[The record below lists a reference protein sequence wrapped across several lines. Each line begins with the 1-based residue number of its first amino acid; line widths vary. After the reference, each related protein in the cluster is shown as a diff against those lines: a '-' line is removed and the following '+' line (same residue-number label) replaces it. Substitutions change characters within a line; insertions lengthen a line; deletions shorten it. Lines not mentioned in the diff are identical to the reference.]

1 MKMRIKLSPAPQMI
15 SQYHHYVMVKALLV
29 TGRYVIGIKLRRFQ
43 TMFGTSRTCV
53 CTLIIRIPFAVEGL
67 LSLESKTF
75 SPS

>member
-29 TGRYVIGIKLRRFQ
+29 TGRYVIGIKLHFQ
-43 TMFGTSRTCV
+43 TMLGTSRTCV